1 MKNTMKNIRK
11 IVAALLVALFAL
23 SSVAAL
29 AEGTV
34 KTTAVV
40 NLRSGAGKEY
50 TVVGNANA
58 NEYFAYNKTAKDSR
72 GVVWYRVNNNG
83 KGAWISSMY
92 SAVVG
97 DTQRV
102 KSNGINNLR
111 KGPGLDFA
119 IVGNMTDGQTARYL
133 GETKLDSRNVA
144 WYKISFGGNTCWI
157 SSKYASLH

>member
-1 MKNTMKNIRK
+1 MKNIQK
-11 IVAALLVALFAL
+11 IVAILLVALLTL

-34 KTTAVV
+34 KVTATV
-40 NLRSGAGKEY
+40 NMRSGAGTEY
-50 TVVGNANA
+50 SVVGNAQKNQT
-58 NEYFAYNKTAKDSR
+58 FAYNKTAKDSR

-97 DTQRV
+97 DTQHV
-102 KSNGINNLR
+102 KSNGSNNLR
-111 KGPGLDFA
+111 KGPGLEYA
-119 IVGNMTDGQTARYL
+119 IVGSMTDGQTARYL

-157 SSKYASLH
+157 SSKYASLR